1 MDRICH
7 IVGGGEFHPEHFRIL
22 DGDFIIAADAG
33 FEYMNALGIAPDMT
47 VGDFD
52 TLGFVPNVNKKV
64 VLPVAKDD
72 TDTGFAAKWAYDQGF
87 RAFELHGCTGG
98 RVDHTLANLQTIA
111 NLARLGCSVVMHDK
125 NVNYYAISNS
135 TLGFDESACGTI
147 SIFAHGDTA
156 VVSIKGLKYEI
167 ENTVLDPFFPL
178 GVSNSFQNQKS
189 SVTVHDGVALIV
201 APSDA
206 NADILL

>member
-7 IVGGGEFHPEHFRIL
+7 IVGGGEFYPEHFKAR

-33 FEYMNALGIAPDMT
+33 FEHLSALGIAPDMT

-52 TLGFVPNVNKKV
+52 SLGFVPNVNKI

-72 TDTGFAAKWAYDQGF
+72 TDTGYAAKWAYDKGF

-98 RVDHTLANLQTIA
+98 RVDHTLANVQTIA
-111 NLARLGCSVVMHDK
+111 NLARLGCSAVMHDK
-125 NVNYYAISNS
+125 DVNYYAVASS
-135 TLGFDESACGTI
+135 TICFDENAKGTV
-147 SIFAHGDTA
+147 SIFAHGADA
-156 VVSIKGLKYEI
+156 VVSIRALKYEL
-167 ENTVLDPFFPL
+167 ENETLDPFFPL

-189 SVTVHDGVALIV
+189 SVTVHKGVALIV
-201 APSDA
+201 APCDA
-206 NADILL
+206 NADFLL